1 MTSLLHAKRFRTK
14 IYLLLWKWK
23 VFLFFTADFSWF
35 FAVAL
40 QIFLDFSQ

>member
-1 MTSLLHAKRFRTK
+1 MEVEGFP
-14 IYLLLWKWK
+14 
-23 VFLFFTADFSWF
+23 FFTADFSWF